1 MPCYPRCYRPPVFLP
16 ALYVCMYVLTYCT
29 VVLGMRGFFFLTG
42 AVSSLR
48 CSVYFAVS
56 LCLLPCGRCALYV
69 CTWDVGVTLTMWFP
83 GACLLGMCTS
93 LSPLL
98 AAFRPP
104 GQVGRVCGRSGA
116 GAGGGEGTL
125 ADGMLLCLSGLL
137 YVDATGMAW
146 KRPSQREIEGRQ
158 ADRGCSSRSR
168 SRSSSSSLHACIA
181 CIDACVHA
189 CNCNLACYLLC
200 CSHVWGRGR

>member
-1 MPCYPRCYRPPVFLP
+1 
-16 ALYVCMYVLTYCT
+16 
-29 VVLGMRGFFFLTG
+29 MRGFFFPDRGSKLS
-42 AVSSLR
+42 ALFRLFRCLSLPSSLR
-48 CSVYFAVS
+48 ALCVVCVHMGRWCNVDDVVS
-56 LCLLPCGRCALYV
+56 GSLSSG
-69 CTWDVGVTLTMWFP
+69 DV
-83 GACLLGMCTS
+83 CTS

-104 GQVGRVCGRSGA
+104 GQVGRARGRAVWGWL
-116 GAGGGEGTL
+116 GRGEGGRWRMGCYS
-125 ADGMLLCLSGLL
+125 ACLSGWLT
-137 YVDATGMAW
+137 VRKCNGMAW

-168 SRSSSSSLHACIA
+168 SSSSSSLHACIA

-189 CNCNLACYLLC
+189 CNCNLACYLLF